1 MATPVSYGSLSFEQ
15 QIDYMQRKLPS
26 IDYATVSREAHDTA
40 FVVAGTNRTDLVTD
54 IHQVLVRA
62 MRDGSTLERFREDF
76 YAVLDHYGWEPEG
89 GRAWRSRVIYETNLR
104 ASYAAGRYAQL
115 MELRT
120 VRPYWMYNHSDAVI
134 TPREQHLAWN
144 KLVLRW
150 DDPWWETHY
159 TPNGWGCQ
167 CYVTALNYR
176 DLQRMGKIEPDTA
189 PPDETVRVYYKGQWM
204 DVPKGIDPGW
214 NYAPG
219 RSELAKSIQSS
230 LEKTNKLPARPSA
243 IMSQQLLAETT
254 ISETLQKD
262 YRLFAETIVHNQVA
276 AEQQMI
282 IGALPF
288 EVVEALQQKNIIPK
302 TASITIN
309 ASTITQLI
317 KQPVITSSLLI
328 ELPTVLS
335 NPQAVLLNSS
345 SNNLLYIY
353 NASPDVKWAVDV
365 QLNLTTELTANQLQQ
380 VTLTEL
386 SQLAS
391 LGYEVIA
398 GHL

>member
-40 FVVAGTNRTDLVTD
+40 FVVAGANRTDLVTD

-76 YAVLDHYGWEPEG
+76 YAVLDHYGWEPDG

-176 DLQRMGKIEPDTA
+176 DLQRMGKTEPDTA
-189 PPDETVRVYYKGQWM
+189 PPDETVRVYYKGEWM

-230 LEKTNKLPARPSA
+230 LEKTNKLPAQPAS
-243 IMSQQLLAETT
+243 MMNQQLLTDTT
-254 ISETLQKD
+254 ISETVQTDLN
-262 YRLFAETIVHNQVA
+262 LFVNRVVNNQSI
-276 AEQQMI
+276 EQEII
-282 IGALPF
+282 IGSLQPA
-288 EVVEALQQKNIIPK
+288 VVETLQQKNIIPK
-302 TASITIN
+302 AASISIN
-309 ASTITQLI
+309 NSTVAQLLN
-317 KQPVITSSLLI
+317 KPAITSSLLI
-328 ELPTVLS
+328 ELPTLLS

-380 VTLTEL
+380 VTLAEL
-386 SQLAS
+386 SQLAG